1 MITALLLGSDNLPKF
16 IAKDFEEFIPI
27 SSMKPTSER
36 LRNTADGEIERWHES
51 LKGECIRPGSA
62 VAANKR
68 REVQKGPVCAT
79 LLLVIGPERFRA
91 AEESALSTSS

>member
-36 LRNTADGEIERWHES
+36 LRNTAD
-51 LKGECIRPGSA
+51 
-62 VAANKR
+62 
-68 REVQKGPVCAT
+68 
-79 LLLVIGPERFRA
+79 
-91 AEESALSTSS
+91 